1 MCVTSAVSLGISG
14 SVDVGLSV
22 NGAHGVHV
30 GVRGE
35 SVHGGGLR
43 GHWTHTRAQRCAHS
57 RHARAHAVHCSGA
70 RRHARHGGA
79 HAGVDIGHVHGV
91 GRHVG
96 RGAHAG
102 HAHVGIHGVHSQ
114 AGVHVANRGVTLL
127 MWRWRERR
135 GSMSLAQS
143 GNNMNNNS
151 CTQTLL
157 HEVKF
162 Y

>member
-1 MCVTSAVSLGISG
+1 MCVAPAVGLGVSG

-35 SVHGGGLR
+35 SVHRGGLR
-43 GHWTHTRAQRCAHS
+43 GHWAHAGAQRCAHG
-57 RHARAHAVHCSGA
+57 RHARAHAVHRSGA

-79 HAGVDIGHVHGV
+79 HAGVDVGHVHGV

-114 AGVHVANRGVTLL
+114 AGVHVANRGVTLSV
-127 MWRWRERR
+127 WRGREAA
-135 GSMSLAQS
+135 MSLAQS
-143 GNNMNNNS
+143 GDNMINNS
-151 CTQTLL
+151 YTQKCCYYYLNLL
-157 HEVKF
+157 
-162 Y
+162 